1 MHFFSERGLLGVFLI
16 KKVLRF
22 ENVQHVTFKA
32 HVGLI
37 SVPLLDHKVDTIS
50 INLSPKLSPHG
61 P

>member
-22 ENVQHVTFKA
+22 ENVQRVTFKA

-37 SVPLLDHKVDTIS
+37 SVPLLDH
-50 INLSPKLSPHG
+50 
-61 P
+61 